1 MYWKVHKSHSRKDMI
16 ELIKLFKLP
25 IEDVE
30 DMNKKQVKNALLSVL
45 ETIKRIVPDDY
56 YYGIHN
62 VNELK
67 EHLIKPNQK
76 KQLSI
81 KDKNEVIR
89 VSKLVIQYCKA
100 GFNVNLSFFN
110 TMEDVYSEARR
121 VSQYGD
127 IPSIRRMCQL
137 LNKNPYTDERVYPV
151 MSLKTQ
157 NDLKVKKVTSQK
169 YWRSLTIKNEK
180 VVVRFD

>member
-1 MYWKVHKSHSRKDMI
+1 MYWRPHKTHSRKDMI

-30 DMNKKQVKNALLSVL
+30 DMNKKQVTSELVAVL
-45 ETIKRIVPDDY
+45 ETIKSIVPDDY

-89 VSKLVIQYCKA
+89 VSKLVIQYAKA

-169 YWRSLTIKNEK
+169 YWRS
-180 VVVRFD
+180 

>member
-1 MYWKVHKSHSRKDMI
+1 
-16 ELIKLFKLP
+16 
-25 IEDVE
+25 
-30 DMNKKQVKNALLSVL
+30 
-45 ETIKRIVPDDY
+45 
-56 YYGIHN
+56 
-62 VNELK
+62 
-67 EHLIKPNQK
+67 
-76 KQLSI
+76 
-81 KDKNEVIR
+81 
-89 VSKLVIQYCKA
+89 
-100 GFNVNLSFFN
+100 
-110 TMEDVYSEARR
+110 MEDVYSEARR